1 LRKAVEFSPSL
12 AEKLCVTF
20 RDCFSVIARAELP
33 SIGGFLGWGVLA
45 MEANDRTRTN
55 TDLRPRARRYAVH
68 EAGHAVV
75 AHRLNAHVLSVEID
89 SCTFDEE
96 IGTKCIPMANILVDI
111 AVTVAGCGAEHL
123 LGARTRRRAKR
134 GDRRRLR
141 QVLATISGEA
151 ERAGALALGFRL
163 AEDKLTAH
171 QDDVRKVA
179 DELLRRW
186 SLAHRTARISR
197 DELIALLD
205 G

>member
-1 LRKAVEFSPSL
+1 MA
-12 AEKLCVTF
+12 A
-20 RDCFSVIARAELP
+20 D
-33 SIGGFLGWGVLA
+33 
-45 MEANDRTRTN
+45 DRTRIIG
-55 TDLRPRARRYAVH
+55 DLRPRARRYAVH

-96 IGTKCIPMANILVDI
+96 MGTKFVPIADILVDI

-134 GDRRRLR
+134 GDRRRLK
-141 QVLATISGEA
+141 QVLASLSGEA
-151 ERAGALALGFRL
+151 ERAGALALGYRL

-171 QDDVRKVA
+171 KDDVRKVA
-179 DELLRRW
+179 DALLNRWTLARRV
-186 SLAHRTARISR
+186 ARIDR
-197 DELIALLD
+197 EELIALLD

>member
-1 LRKAVEFSPSL
+1 
-12 AEKLCVTF
+12 
-20 RDCFSVIARAELP
+20 
-33 SIGGFLGWGVLA
+33 

>member
-1 LRKAVEFSPSL
+1 
-12 AEKLCVTF
+12 
-20 RDCFSVIARAELP
+20 
-33 SIGGFLGWGVLA
+33 
-45 MEANDRTRTN
+45 MEANDSSKFIRE
-55 TDLRPRARRYAVH
+55 LRPRAQRYAIH

-96 IGTKCIPMANILVDI
+96 MGTRCFPIVDIRVDI

-134 GDRRRLR
+134 GDRRRLK
-141 QVLATISGEA
+141 QLLASLSGEA
-151 ERAGALALGFRL
+151 QRADALAIGYRL
-163 AEDKLTAH
+163 AEAKLTAH
-171 QDDVRKVA
+171 KDDVRKVA
-179 DELLRRW
+179 DALLRRW
-186 SLAHRTARISR
+186 SLAHRLARIER

>member
-1 LRKAVEFSPSL
+1 
-12 AEKLCVTF
+12 
-20 RDCFSVIARAELP
+20 
-33 SIGGFLGWGVLA
+33 
-45 MEANDRTRTN
+45 MEANGRIRTN

-75 AHRLNAHVLSVEID
+75 AHRLNAYVLSVEID

-96 IGTKCIPMANILVDI
+96 MGTKCIPVANILVDI

-134 GDRRRLR
+134 GDRQHLK
-141 QVLATISGEA
+141 QVLAMLPGEA
-151 ERAGALALGFRL
+151 ERAGALALGYRL
-163 AEDKLTAH
+163 AEHKLTAH
-171 QDDVRKVA
+171 KDDVRKVA

-186 SLAHRTARISR
+186 SLAHRTARIER